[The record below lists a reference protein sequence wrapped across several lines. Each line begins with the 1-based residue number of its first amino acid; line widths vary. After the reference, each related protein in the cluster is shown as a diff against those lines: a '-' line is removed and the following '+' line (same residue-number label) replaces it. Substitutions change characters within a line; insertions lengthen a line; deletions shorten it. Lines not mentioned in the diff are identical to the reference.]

1 LRKTDQKRSD
11 IGDEYLLREPKQPFG
26 IFEMPI
32 SPPIMSTGSRQPEKR
47 PQPIPRK
54 LRDAISLMV
63 YGRPDDQDCAP
74 LTFIEAA
81 KGAGIAPDVMRKY
94 LDRPNVRALL
104 RSERR
109 AFREAIC
116 AGNEGALK
124 RVRDT
129 SQNGMCTVA
138 AVRALEAL
146 DGEDAVRS
154 PDAPRP
160 GVQITI
166 VHRTT
171 EPSVPARMID
181 ITPKSPS

>member
-1 LRKTDQKRSD
+1 VLGER
-11 IGDEYLLREPKQPFG
+11 KQPFW
-26 IFEMPI
+26 IFQMPI
-32 SPPIMSTGSRQPEKR
+32 SPPIMSSGSRQPEKR

-63 YGRPDDQDCAP
+63 YGRPDDPDCAP

-81 KGAGIAPDVMRKY
+81 KDSGIAPDVMRKY

-104 RSERR
+104 RSVRR

-146 DGEDAVRS
+146 DTEDAVRS
-154 PDAPRP
+154 PNGPSP
-160 GVQITI
+160 GITI
-166 VHRTT
+166 VIRT
-171 EPSVPARMID
+171 PQPAPTID
-181 ITPKSPS
+181 ITPRCGTDDPLTSPHRVQEITHPPR

>member
-1 LRKTDQKRSD
+1 
-11 IGDEYLLREPKQPFG
+11 
-26 IFEMPI
+26 MPI
-32 SPPIMSTGSRQPEKR
+32 SPPIMSSGSRQPEKR

-63 YGRPDDQDCAP
+63 YGRPDDPDCAP
-74 LTFIEAA
+74 LAFIDAA
-81 KGAGIAPDVMRKY
+81 KASGIAPDVMRKY

-104 RSERR
+104 RSQRR

-160 GVQITI
+160 GVTI
-166 VHRTT
+166 VVRQVT
-171 EPSVPARMID
+171 EPSPVSPAFPQPAHRGNIID
-181 ITPKSPS
+181 ISPSNHAFRQPIPRDDGSRGDE